1 MIPLYKVHIP
11 DDVDGP
17 LLETLHSGFIGQGP
31 KVEEFENIVIR
42 ESGNGEVVRLKDV
55 ARVELAAADYS
66 LSAASDDI
74 PAALI
79 GIFLQSDANALDTA
93 KQVQQ
98 VLDEQAARLAAEGV
112 SAEGQTEW
120 GEPADGIA
128 AAASALP
135 ADLIVMATHGHTE
148 MRHVF
153 MGSVT
158 EDVVR
163 STNIPVLLIRP
174 RAS

>member
-1 MIPLYKVHIP
+1 MYDRILVPLKG
-11 DDVDGP
+11 DDTDENVVTQAGGIARLSGGRVILLRVIHSHSRDETTFLEKQARAYLDG
-17 LLETLHSGFIGQGP
+17 
-31 KVEEFENIVIR
+31 
-42 ESGNGEVVRLKDV
+42 
-55 ARVELAAADYS
+55 
-66 LSAASDDI
+66 
-74 PAALI
+74 
-79 GIFLQSDANALDTA
+79 
-93 KQVQQ
+93 
-98 VLDEQAARLAAEGV
+98 QAARLAAEGV

-163 STNIPVLLIRP
+163 STNIPVLLVRP
-174 RAS
+174 RVS